1 MIINCT
7 VKELQ
12 EMLLLLKAKQEQSKE
27 LTGEDML
34 EGARKA
40 FGYNTPK
47 EAELERLKKPEEN

>member
-40 FGYNTPK
+40 FGYDTPK
-47 EAELERLKKPEEN
+47 AIKDTGNVAQDR